1 MTDVDVICRQI
12 SKTLNED
19 FSFVK
24 NVVTSQFLFIA
35 NVMKDDDDTKDI
47 LINKLVR
54 FKLKDRFKKNKER
67 DYSPY
72 EKDS

>member
-1 MTDVDVICRQI
+1 MTDVDEICRQI

-24 NVVTSQFLFIA
+24 NVVTSQFLFIT

>member
-24 NVVTSQFLFIA
+24 NVVISQFLFIT

>member
-1 MTDVDVICRQI
+1 MTDVDEICRQI

-24 NVVTSQFLFIA
+24 NVVTSQFLFIT
-35 NVMKDDDDTKDI
+35 NVMKDGDDTKDI

>member
-1 MTDVDVICRQI
+1 
-12 SKTLNED
+12 
-19 FSFVK
+19 
-24 NVVTSQFLFIA
+24 
-35 NVMKDDDDTKDI
+35 MKDYGDTKDI

-72 EKDS
+72 EKYS

>member
-1 MTDVDVICRQI
+1 MTDVDEICRYI

-24 NVVTSQFLFIA
+24 NVVASQFLFIT

>member
-1 MTDVDVICRQI
+1 MTDVDEICRQI

-24 NVVTSQFLFIA
+24 NVVTSQFLFIT

-54 FKLKDRFKKNKER
+54 FKLKDRFKENKEK

-72 EKDS
+72 EKDN

>member
-1 MTDVDVICRQI
+1 MTDVDEICRQI

-24 NVVTSQFLFIA
+24 NVVTSQFLFIT
-35 NVMKDDDDTKDI
+35 NVMKDYDDTKDI